1 MNKVEQIY
9 LKEKG
14 LMIMISLFSAIIP
27 LSIDL
32 YLPVLPKMVEKLSTT
47 QSLVNLTLTFFYI
60 FFGISTLLLGP
71 LSDKYGRKK
80 ILLIG
85 TTLYTLSSFF
95 CMMAV
100 NVESLILFRIIQA
113 IGSGAIVAVAS
124 AIIKDSFDGKKRETM
139 FAIVQ
144 SMMMIAPIIAP
155 LLGAFLL
162 KFFSWRGLFGVLGFI
177 GIILII
183 FTCLFK
189 ETLII
194 KSSESSFKS
203 LGNLIVVLKNPVFR
217 NLLIIFSFMALP
229 LMAYVAV
236 SPYIFVNIFGLS
248 EQKYSYYFAFN
259 SLFSVIG
266 PILCLYLTSKISS
279 NKIIVFSLVITFLC
293 GICVITFGLKSP
305 ILLALIIAPS
315 TLVNGILKPLGVNLM
330 FEKSNAEAGTISSL
344 INFTF
349 ILFGFVGMTLVS
361 ALSSINFVILLGIIL
376 SVVGLINF
384 LLIFLAIKNTNQ
396 IKQNI

>member
-95 CMMAV
+95 CMMAI

-177 GIILII
+177 GIVLIV

-361 ALSSINFVILLGIIL
+361 ALASINFVVLLGIIL

>member
-32 YLPVLPKMVEKLSTT
+32 YLPVLPKMVEKLNTT

-85 TTLYTLSSFF
+85 TILYTLSSFF
-95 CMMAV
+95 CMMAI

-162 KFFSWRGLFGVLGFI
+162 H
-177 GIILII
+177 
-183 FTCLFK
+183 
-189 ETLII
+189 
-194 KSSESSFKS
+194 
-203 LGNLIVVLKNPVFR
+203 
-217 NLLIIFSFMALP
+217 
-229 LMAYVAV
+229 
-236 SPYIFVNIFGLS
+236 
-248 EQKYSYYFAFN
+248 
-259 SLFSVIG
+259 
-266 PILCLYLTSKISS
+266 
-279 NKIIVFSLVITFLC
+279 
-293 GICVITFGLKSP
+293 
-305 ILLALIIAPS
+305 
-315 TLVNGILKPLGVNLM
+315 
-330 FEKSNAEAGTISSL
+330 
-344 INFTF
+344 
-349 ILFGFVGMTLVS
+349 
-361 ALSSINFVILLGIIL
+361 
-376 SVVGLINF
+376 
-384 LLIFLAIKNTNQ
+384 
-396 IKQNI
+396 

>member
-95 CMMAV
+95 CMMAI

-177 GIILII
+177 GIVLIV

-217 NLLIIFSFMALP
+217 NLKWNMA
-229 LMAYVAV
+229 
-236 SPYIFVNIFGLS
+236 
-248 EQKYSYYFAFN
+248 
-259 SLFSVIG
+259 
-266 PILCLYLTSKISS
+266 
-279 NKIIVFSLVITFLC
+279 
-293 GICVITFGLKSP
+293 
-305 ILLALIIAPS
+305 
-315 TLVNGILKPLGVNLM
+315 
-330 FEKSNAEAGTISSL
+330 
-344 INFTF
+344 
-349 ILFGFVGMTLVS
+349 
-361 ALSSINFVILLGIIL
+361 
-376 SVVGLINF
+376 
-384 LLIFLAIKNTNQ
+384 
-396 IKQNI
+396 

>member
-95 CMMAV
+95 CMMAI

-177 GIILII
+177 GIVLIV

-266 PILCLYLTSKISS
+266 PILCLYLTNKISS

-361 ALSSINFVILLGIIL
+361 ALASINFVVLLGIIL

>member
-32 YLPVLPKMVEKLSTT
+32 YLPVLPKMVEKLNTT

-71 LSDKYGRKK
+71 LSDKYGR
-80 ILLIG
+80 
-85 TTLYTLSSFF
+85 
-95 CMMAV
+95 
-100 NVESLILFRIIQA
+100 
-113 IGSGAIVAVAS
+113 
-124 AIIKDSFDGKKRETM
+124 KKRETM

-189 ETLII
+189 ETLIT

>member
-95 CMMAV
+95 CMMAI

-177 GIILII
+177 GIVLIV

-189 ETLII
+189 ETLIT

-266 PILCLYLTSKISS
+266 PILCLYLTNKISS

-361 ALSSINFVILLGIIL
+361 ALSSINFVVLLGIIL

-384 LLIFLAIKNTNQ
+384 LLIFLAIKSTNQ

>member
-95 CMMAV
+95 CMMAI

-177 GIILII
+177 GIVLIV

-189 ETLII
+189 ETLIT

-266 PILCLYLTSKISS
+266 PILCLYLTNKISS

-361 ALSSINFVILLGIIL
+361 ALASINFVVLLGIIL

>member
-32 YLPVLPKMVEKLSTT
+32 YLPVLPKMVEKLNTT

-95 CMMAV
+95 CMMAI

-177 GIILII
+177 GIVLIV

-266 PILCLYLTSKISS
+266 PILCLYLTNKISS

>member
-95 CMMAV
+95 CMMAI

-177 GIILII
+177 GIVLIV

-266 PILCLYLTSKISS
+266 PILCLYLTNKISS

-361 ALSSINFVILLGIIL
+361 ALSSINFVVLLGIIL

>member
-1 MNKVEQIY
+1 MNKVEQVY

-32 YLPVLPKMVEKLSTT
+32 YLPVLPRMVEKLNTT

-60 FFGISTLLLGP
+60 FFGISTLLIGP
-71 LSDKYGRKK
+71 LSDKFGRKK

-85 TTLYTLSSFF
+85 TVLYTLSSFF
-95 CMMAV
+95 CMIAI

-189 ETLII
+189 ETLIT
-194 KSSESSFKS
+194 KTSESTFKS
-203 LGNLIVVLKNPVFR
+203 LGNLIIVFKNPIFR

-236 SPYIFVNIFGLS
+236 SPYIFVNLFGLN

-259 SLFSVIG
+259 SLFSVLG
-266 PILCLYLTSKISS
+266 PIVCLYLTNKISS
-279 NKIIVFSLVITFLC
+279 NKIIVSSLAITFLC
-293 GICVITFGLKSP
+293 GISVIIFGLKSP
-305 ILLALIIAPS
+305 ILLALIVAPS

-330 FEKSNAEAGTISSL
+330 FEKSDAEAGTISSL

-349 ILFGFVGMTLVS
+349 ILFGFIGMTLVS
-361 ALSSINFVILLGIIL
+361 VLSSINYVILFGLILTIIA
-376 SVVGLINF
+376 LINF
-384 LLIFLAIKNTNQ
+384 LLIFLTIK
-396 IKQNI
+396 KQKI

>member
-95 CMMAV
+95 CMMAI

-177 GIILII
+177 GIVLIV

-189 ETLII
+189 ETLIT

-266 PILCLYLTSKISS
+266 PILCLYLTNKISS

>member
-95 CMMAV
+95 CMMAI

-177 GIILII
+177 GIVLIV